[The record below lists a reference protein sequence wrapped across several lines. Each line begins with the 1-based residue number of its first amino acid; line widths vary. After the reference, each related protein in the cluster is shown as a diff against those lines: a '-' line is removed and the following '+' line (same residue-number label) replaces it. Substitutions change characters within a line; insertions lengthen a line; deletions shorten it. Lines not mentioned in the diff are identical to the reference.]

1 MNAINTR
8 RWRWAVPGAGI
19 LALGVAAAIA
29 TIPSASAAPVLAPR
43 TAAQLLASVGQAS
56 HVQFTGTVVETASL
70 GLPSLPSNLTGDSSS
85 PYALLTG
92 SHTMRIWY
100 GSPDHFRLSVP
111 GTLSETDLIRD
122 GGTLWEWES
131 GSDAV
136 AKYSVPDKKDNETQT
151 APLTPRQAANDAISA
166 VGPTTTVST
175 DPNVSVAGQSAY
187 ELVLA
192 PKSDQS
198 LIGQIRIAVDSAN
211 GLPLR
216 VQVFARG
223 AASPAIQ
230 VGYTQIQFVAP
241 AASELTFTPPP
252 GSHVTNGQASE
263 GQETQGQEPATK
275 TIGSSWLGVVQLP
288 GSVLGQMSGKDQELT
303 SALFGTAVDVSGSW
317 GSGRL
322 IRTSLVDI
330 LITDNGNT
338 MYVGAVQPSVLYAAA
353 AGNG

>member
-1 MNAINTR
+1 
-8 RWRWAVPGAGI
+8 
-19 LALGVAAAIA
+19 VAAALA

-43 TAAQLLASVGQAS
+43 SAAQLLASVGQAS
-56 HVQFTGTVVETASL
+56 HVQYTGTVVETASL

-111 GTLSETDLIRD
+111 GTLSETDLIRN

-131 GSDAV
+131 GSNTADKFA
-136 AKYSVPDKKDNETQT
+136 VPDKNDNETQT
-151 APLTPRQAANDAISA
+151 APLTPQQAANDAISA

-216 VQVFARG
+216 VEVFARG
-223 AASPAIQ
+223 ATSPAIQ

-252 GSHVTNGQASE
+252 GSHVTHGEASQ
-263 GQETQGQEPATK
+263 GQEVQGQGQEPATK
-275 TIGSSWLGVVQLP
+275 TFGSGWLGVVQLP
-288 GSVLGQMSGKDQELT
+288 GSVLGEMSGKDQELT
-303 SALFGTAVDVSGSW
+303 SALFGTAVNVSGSW

-330 LITDNGNT
+330 LIADNGNT
-338 MYVGAVQPSVLYAAA
+338 MYIGAVQPSVLYAAA

>member
-1 MNAINTR
+1 
-8 RWRWAVPGAGI
+8 VPGAGI
-19 LALGVAAAIA
+19 LAIGVAAAVA

-111 GTLSETDLIRD
+111 GTLSETDLVRD

-131 GSDAV
+131 GSDDAAKFTV
-136 AKYSVPDKKDNETQT
+136 ADKKVDDTRT
-151 APLTPRQAANDAISA
+151 APLTPQQAASEALSE

-192 PKSDQS
+192 PKSHQS
-198 LIGQIRIAVDSAN
+198 LIGQVRIAVDSAN

-216 VQVFARG
+216 VEVFARG
-223 AASPAIQ
+223 ATSPAIQ
-230 VGYTQIQFVAP
+230 VGYTQVQFVAP
-241 AASELTFTPPP
+241 ASSELTFTPPP
-252 GSHVTNGQASE
+252 GSHVTSGQADHGHAPGQSL
-263 GQETQGQEPATK
+263 GQETPMK
-275 TIGSSWLGVVQLP
+275 TFGTSWLSVVQLP

-303 SALFGTAVDVSGSW
+303 SALFGTAVNVSGSW